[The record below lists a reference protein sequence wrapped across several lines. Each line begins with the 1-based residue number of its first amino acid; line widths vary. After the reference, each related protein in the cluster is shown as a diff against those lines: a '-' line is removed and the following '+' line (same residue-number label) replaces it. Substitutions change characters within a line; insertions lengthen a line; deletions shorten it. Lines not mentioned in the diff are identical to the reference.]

1 MKSKCRYGIL
11 TASLEEKI
19 MILYLIRHG
28 QTDWNKGRR
37 LQGRT
42 DIPLNENGRI
52 VAELTRAGFQEIPF
66 DMAYTSPLKRA
77 SETAEIIL
85 AGRNIPIIS
94 DERIIEVNFGSYE
107 GCDFDLQD
115 EYIQNFFSAPEKYF
129 SINGTESM
137 ESIFTRMKS
146 FLQELCENEE
156 LQDKTI
162 LVSTHGA
169 ALSGLLTVIKGN
181 PVDKYWAG
189 GLHKNCGYSVVEVK
203 NGIPVILE
211 EAKVAY

>member
-1 MKSKCRYGIL
+1 MKSNGAYAIL
-11 TASLEEKI
+11 TISLEEMR

-28 QTDWNKGRR
+28 QTDWNKGRK

-42 DIPLNENGRI
+42 DIPLNENGRA
-52 VAELTRAGFQEIPF
+52 VAELTKEGFKEIPF

-77 SETAEIIL
+77 RETAEIIL
-85 AGRNIPIIS
+85 SGRDIPIVD
-94 DERIIEVNFGSYE
+94 DERIIEVNFGEYE
-107 GCDFDLQD
+107 GCDFDLPD

-129 SINGTESM
+129 SIHGTETM
-137 ESIFTRMKS
+137 ESIFERMRS
-146 FLQELCENEE
+146 FLQDLCQNDD
-156 LQDKTI
+156 LKDKTI

-169 ALSGLLTVIKGN
+169 ALSGLLTVIKDN

-189 GLHKNCGYSVVEVK
+189 GLHKNCGYTIVEIK
-203 NGIPVILE
+203 DGAATILE

>member
-1 MKSKCRYGIL
+1 MKSNGAYAIL
-11 TASLEEKI
+11 TISLEEMR

-28 QTDWNKGRR
+28 QTDWNKGRK

-42 DIPLNENGRI
+42 DIPLNENGRA
-52 VAELTRAGFQEIPF
+52 VAELTKEGFKEIPF

-77 SETAEIIL
+77 RETAEIIL
-85 AGRNIPIIS
+85 SGRDIPIVD
-94 DERIIEVNFGSYE
+94 DERIIEVNFGEYE
-107 GCDFDLQD
+107 GCDFDLPD

-129 SINGTESM
+129 SIHGTETM
-137 ESIFTRMKS
+137 ESIFERMRS
-146 FLQELCENEE
+146 FLQDLCQNDD
-156 LQDKTI
+156 LKDKTI

-189 GLHKNCGYSVVEVK
+189 GLHKNCGYTVVEIK
-203 NGIPVILE
+203 DGMLTILQ
-211 EAKVAY
+211 EAVVAY

>member
-1 MKSKCRYGIL
+1 MKSNGAYAIL
-11 TASLEEKI
+11 TISLEEMR

-28 QTDWNKGRR
+28 QTDWNKGRK

-42 DIPLNENGRI
+42 DIPLNENGRA
-52 VAELTRAGFQEIPF
+52 VAELTKEGLKEIPF

-77 SETAEIIL
+77 RETAEIIL
-85 AGRNIPIIS
+85 SGRDIPIVD
-94 DERIIEVNFGSYE
+94 DERIIEVNFGEYE
-107 GCDFDLQD
+107 GCDFDLPD

-129 SINGTESM
+129 SIHGTETM
-137 ESIFTRMKS
+137 ESIFERMRS
-146 FLQELCENEE
+146 FLQDLCKNDD
-156 LQDKTI
+156 LKDKTI

-189 GLHKNCGYSVVEVK
+189 GLHKNCGYTIVEIK
-203 NGIPVILE
+203 DGAATILE